1 MIAQCHRNA
10 EAKQVSSNRFSVPL
24 PVVVL
29 ALFQVAAAA
38 QGSEGEIHIQ
48 PRIQS
53 VNRAI
58 SVSTSLSA
66 STALIREKVN
76 LVLVPV
82 TLTDAANRLVTG
94 LNPTNFQL
102 YESKRPQKVKYLSRV
117 DAPIS
122 VGVILDVSGSMGT
135 KIEKAGEAV
144 VALLQ
149 ASNPEDEFFLMTFAD
164 TPTLAHDFT
173 QDINELQSAL
183 LLTRPKGRTCLLDA
197 IYLAVQKMTKARYS
211 RAALVIVSDGGDNQS
226 RYTEKDVKS
235 LVKEAN
241 VLVYSIG
248 IFDREFATREE
259 LLGPQLLS
267 DISTVTGASSFVL
280 DSPNQ
285 LPGIMNRVAR
295 ELRNQ
300 YLLGYQPGTL
310 KHDGKWRHIKV
321 KLSLPRGW
329 PALRVQARTGYYAPT
344 D

>member
-1 MIAQCHRNA
+1 LSFWRSFKLPQLHKA
-10 EAKQVSSNRFSVPL
+10 AKVRSIFNHEFNRST
-24 PVVVL
+24 
-29 ALFQVAAAA
+29 
-38 QGSEGEIHIQ
+38 E
-48 PRIQS
+48 QS
-53 VNRAI
+53 A
-58 SVSTSLSA
+58 VSTSLSA
-66 STALIREKVN
+66 STALIRKKVD

-135 KIEKAGEAV
+135 KIEKAREAV

-310 KHDGKWRHIKV
+310 KHDEKWRHIKV

>member
-1 MIAQCHRNA
+1 
-10 EAKQVSSNRFSVPL
+10 
-24 PVVVL
+24 
-29 ALFQVAAAA
+29 
-38 QGSEGEIHIQ
+38 
-48 PRIQS
+48 
-53 VNRAI
+53 
-58 SVSTSLSA
+58 
-66 STALIREKVN
+66 
-76 LVLVPV
+76 VPV

-135 KIEKAGEAV
+135 KIEKAREAV

-248 IFDREFATREE
+248 IFDREF
-259 LLGPQLLS
+259 S

>member
-1 MIAQCHRNA
+1 
-10 EAKQVSSNRFSVPL
+10 
-24 PVVVL
+24 
-29 ALFQVAAAA
+29 
-38 QGSEGEIHIQ
+38 
-48 PRIQS
+48 
-53 VNRAI
+53 
-58 SVSTSLSA
+58 
-66 STALIREKVN
+66 
-76 LVLVPV
+76 
-82 TLTDAANRLVTG
+82 
-94 LNPTNFQL
+94 
-102 YESKRPQKVKYLSRV
+102 V

-135 KIEKAGEAV
+135 KIEKAREAV

-267 DISTVTGASSFVL
+267 ESARLLARLLLFSTV
-280 DSPNQ
+280 
-285 LPGIMNRVAR
+285 
-295 ELRNQ
+295 
-300 YLLGYQPGTL
+300 
-310 KHDGKWRHIKV
+310 
-321 KLSLPRGW
+321 
-329 PALRVQARTGYYAPT
+329 RTNSQGS
-344 D
+344 